1 MDSHLDKIENPLH
14 SEALESKYIFFK
26 HHKIQ
31 VRSPFYDKKL
41 IEFCLSLPSR
51 WKLRNGR
58 TRYILRSYLISRD
71 LDMIGNRN
79 KKANLGYGLRHNITQ
94 LDLHKIKREINN
106 VHPYLKGF
114 IDTGV
119 LSKYV
124 NSVEN
129 TQKIEDFKLTSL
141 LAFFSANTWL
151 HHEMTERLTCKVQ
164 T

>member
-1 MDSHLDKIENPLH
+1 

-51 WKLRNGR
+51 WKLRSGR
-58 TRYILRSYLISRD
+58 TRFILRSYLISRD
-71 LDMIGNRN
+71 LDIIGNRN
-79 KKANLGYGLRHNITQ
+79 KKANLGYGLKYNITH
-94 LDLHKIKREINN
+94 LDLHKINKEINN
-106 VHPYLKGF
+106 VHPYLRGL
-114 IDTGV
+114 IDTRV
-119 LSKYV
+119 LSQYV
-124 NSVEN
+124 KSLEN

-151 HHEMTERLTCKVQ
+151 HHKMTERLTRKFS